1 MSLPLAPA
9 RSSYRPATA
18 SMSYCRPSTT
28 GASTSLDTVKRR
40 TLTSSGTSTVTW
52 YERTARGTVAEYSTV
67 NSRFVGS
74 RFLTRAR
81 TDDHGGVRA
90 GSSGAS

>member
-1 MSLPLAPA
+1 MS
-9 RSSYRPATA
+9 RV
-18 SMSYCRPSTT
+18 RPSTT
-28 GASTSLDTVKRR
+28 GASTSLETVKRR
-40 TLTSSGTSTVTW
+40 TNTSSGTSTVTW

-74 RFLTRAR
+74 TSFASDRN
-81 TDDHGGVRA
+81 DDRRGDRA